1 MRELNE
7 ENNTHPI
14 ENSMKAMDKDS
25 LANSQSTSGI
35 YSITT
40 RDNIGA
46 YHSQHGMYKQY
57 SSRASQMSGSNIAER
72 KINRLDPEHRFRK
85 REQIFDTRSLS
96 SMHSIARSHLSMGRS
111 EIMDSDEKQEE
122 ERKLKRIERF
132 W

>member
-1 MRELNE
+1 
-7 ENNTHPI
+7 
-14 ENSMKAMDKDS
+14 MDKDS
-25 LANSQSTSGI
+25 LPNSQSTSGI

-46 YHSQHGMYKQY
+46 YHSQHGMYKQD
-57 SSRASQMSGSNIAER
+57 SSRDSQMFGPNIAEG
-72 KINRLDPEHRFRK
+72 KSNRLDPEHGFRK